1 MTSSPAAWRAT
12 VDHRHSE
19 RLARA
24 GRRSASSRVRVERH
38 AERPRGRQID
48 PDDLAILRRHGWKVP
63 AVVDLDRFDLPAAL
77 TPMQVEHRPRRV
89 VPLAGP
95 GDRAR
100 SRSTARLDFV
110 SVTGRMKFPV
120 LMSTGSV
127 TTSRPPSGPAA
138 RSGAAAG
145 RGSRRRRIWSNGC
158 GLWRRPTANRPRR
171 SIRARRRGGRSID
184 GDCEA
189 RRSAGG
195 RLAGARGPAARRG
208 LTGGVALDRD
218 VRRAARRGRP
228 AGEPDQARG
237 RAGIPGTS
245 SGRPCRAVGRGRVR
259 DNRVPWFVSVAC
271 AGAVRLPQV
280 RSVARSAGVGGS
292 RQCGDGVRRRAGAS
306 ASTAAGRSMVNRWR
320 GARPVWRRAPR
331 RRCGRSGAGSGRRR
345 Q

>member
-1 MTSSPAAWRAT
+1 MLVVPGASRCG
-12 VDHRHSE
+12 
-19 RLARA
+19 
-24 GRRSASSRVRVERH
+24 GRRSSGGGGS
-38 AERPRGRQID
+38 GR
-48 PDDLAILRRHGWKVP
+48 
-63 AVVDLDRFDLPAAL
+63 
-77 TPMQVEHRPRRV
+77 T
-89 VPLAGP
+89 
-95 GDRAR
+95 
-100 SRSTARLDFV
+100 
-110 SVTGRMKFPV
+110 
-120 LMSTGSV
+120 
-127 TTSRPPSGPAA
+127 
-138 RSGAAAG
+138 AAACG
-145 RGSRRRRIWSNGC
+145 GGRRRTG
-158 GLWRRPTANRPRR
+158 
-171 SIRARRRGGRSID
+171 RGGRSGHGAAGD
-184 GDCEA
+184 GPLTGDCEA